1 MARGRE
7 WSLLEETRLR
17 GWGLC
22 PDQGPRTEQGKSRSR
37 EGRQM
42 DTSGNREV
50 KGLGGQT
57 IHWWRSVSHL
67 PRIQS
72 FRKRQSCAGWRDGR
86 KRGENH
92 QQGEPQGQGP
102 VPRCVTWT
110 KRLAVQRTNETLRTH
125 ATSTGDLAVVRR
137 LCVGETRKAPPS
149 QKYTAWPQHTALGWG
164 KGGSGP

>member
-86 KRGENH
+86 KRAENH

-102 VPRCVTWT
+102 VPRCVTRT